1 MILPTTEDI
10 VTEKSNLVA
19 LVSRVFN
26 QYCQLAIILQM
37 MMMMIQKCT
46 RLASLLYFFPSLDSG
61 NETQLLELYSNNIQD
76 VINALLKS
84 IIASTLL

>member
-1 MILPTTEDI
+1 
-10 VTEKSNLVA
+10 
-19 LVSRVFN
+19 
-26 QYCQLAIILQM
+26 